1 MGNWKGREAADSQ
14 AAHPSAFGSEALT
27 AGLFND
33 KCPQAANELLIQWLC
48 EAEDEE
54 GGRRMMEGNSTAG
67 SFTPL
72 QQFSIADLVVVV
84 VYFSLNVAVGI
95 WVRIFSLVP
104 FLLSE

>member
-1 MGNWKGREAADSQ
+1 
-14 AAHPSAFGSEALT
+14 
-27 AGLFND
+27 
-33 KCPQAANELLIQWLC
+33 
-48 EAEDEE
+48 
-54 GGRRMMEGNSTAG
+54 MMEGNSTAG

-84 VYFSLNVAVGI
+84 VYFSLNVVVGI